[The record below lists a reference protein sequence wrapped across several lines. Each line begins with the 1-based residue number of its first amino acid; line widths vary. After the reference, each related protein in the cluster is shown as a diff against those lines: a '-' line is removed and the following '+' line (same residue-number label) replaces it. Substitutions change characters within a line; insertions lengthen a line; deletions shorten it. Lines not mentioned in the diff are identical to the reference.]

1 VLDAAPATLAGATLA
16 AFAVANLRVGAQLP
30 MAFVGR
36 AALAAS
42 VLFAAASAW
51 TALRDMR
58 S

>member
-1 VLDAAPATLAGATLA
+1 
-16 AFAVANLRVGAQLP
+16 